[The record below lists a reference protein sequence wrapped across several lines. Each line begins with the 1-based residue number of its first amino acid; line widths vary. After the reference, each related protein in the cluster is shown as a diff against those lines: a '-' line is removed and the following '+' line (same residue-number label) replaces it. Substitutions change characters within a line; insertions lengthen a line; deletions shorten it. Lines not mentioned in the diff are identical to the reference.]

1 MGVTR
6 GSALYAEAVVR
17 NRFAATRLTPAQA
30 HEVWVQSDEASAF
43 TRPDYLTQ
51 LVDEVQW
58 WGAERSGEILAAWP
72 IVRAVADGEVG
83 PPPFCYYVGP
93 MFVRS
98 LREDKYL
105 RYWTAYTEIMTALI
119 GALVQEYPRFR
130 FSLPPSL
137 TDIRPFEW
145 WNFDHLGGPAFA
157 MRPRYTARIDLSE
170 YPDDTML
177 YESFARDR
185 RRYIRQWRRTPPTV
199 VTDVS
204 IQRLTEMHDQALG
217 RGGADLTAAR
227 HTALHRV
234 IELAQSGAG
243 ATLGLIPPGADQVE
257 SAIVLLDGAADS
269 NNVFCASIA
278 QWRDQGL
285 TAWCI
290 WEGLLRAR
298 RLGHRWFDFNGANSP
313 GRAADKHFYGARAAM
328 YFNGSFGV
336 EG

>member
-1 MGVTR
+1 M
-6 GSALYAEAVVR
+6 
-17 NRFAATRLTPAQA
+17 
-30 HEVWVQSDEASAF
+30 QSHEASAF
-43 TRPDYLTQ
+43 TRPDYLAQ

-58 WGAERSGEILAAWP
+58 WGAERSGEVLAAWP
-72 IVRAVADGEVG
+72 IVRAVADGEIS

-93 MFVRS
+93 MFVGS
-98 LREDKYL
+98 LRGDRYS
-105 RYWTAYTEIMTALI
+105 RYWTAYTDIMTALI

-145 WNFDHLGGPAFA
+145 WNFDHLEGPAFT

-170 YPDDTML
+170 SPDGTAL
-177 YESFARDR
+177 YESFAHGR
-185 RRYIRQWRRTPPTV
+185 RCYIRQWRHTPPTL

-204 IQRLTEMHDQALG
+204 IQRLTELHDQALA
-217 RGGADLTAAR
+217 RDGAGIAAAR

-243 ATLGLIPPGADQVE
+243 ATLGLIPPGADRVE
-257 SAIVLLDGAADS
+257 SAIVLLDGATES
-269 NNVFCASIA
+269 NNVFSASSA

-298 RLGHRWFDFNGANSP
+298 ERGTRWFDFNGANSP
-313 GRAADKHFYGARAAM
+313 GRAADKHFYGARPAM
-328 YFNGSFGV
+328 YFNGSFGNP
-336 EG
+336 